1 MIWFIKP
8 PIEKINE
15 RGENTLSSLMGI
27 ELTEIGDDY
36 LKGIMRVDN
45 RTIQPYGIL
54 HGGASG
60 VFAETLGSVASN
72 LVIDNSEF
80 VAVGLNLFVSHIKKG
95 SMGEELTGICRPSH
109 LGKKTHVWD
118 IELYNPKED
127 LVSKST
133 LTTTVIPIKKIKG

>member
-1 MIWFIKP
+1 MIWFAKAQL
-8 PIEKINE
+8 EKINE
-15 RGENTLSSLMGI
+15 RGKNTLSSLMGI
-27 ELTEIGDDY
+27 EVTEMGDDF
-36 LKGIMRVDN
+36 LKGIMRVDH

-95 SMGEELTGICRPSH
+95 NMGEELMGICRANH
-109 LGKKTHVWD
+109 LGKKTHIWD
-118 IELYNPKED
+118 IELFNPKKE

-133 LTTTVIPIKKIKG
+133 LTTTVLPIGKVKG